1 MIRYV
6 RALLAQ
12 PALAPFIQAE
22 TFPGTSIDTD
32 QQILDEM
39 DRNARTGNHTTGTCS
54 MGPGFD
60 AVVDERLR
68 VRGVQ
73 NLRVAD
79 CSVMPTI
86 ISGNTNAP
94 AMAVGWR
101 AAEMIRE
108 DARS

>member
-1 MIRYV
+1 MAAAIP
-6 RALLAQ
+6 LW
-12 PALAPFIQAE
+12 
-22 TFPGTSIDTD
+22 GTS
-32 QQILDEM
+32 E
-39 DRNARTGNHTTGTCS
+39 
-54 MGPGFD
+54 

-79 CSVMPTI
+79 CSIMPTI